1 MPEKRSGRAA
11 KAVSKKARKPVILTG
26 NGHKNTAQLNKAK
39 EILERSPGGVKLSQ
53 VARYV
58 GCSADRAERLMDL
71 LSEDS
76 EFLVYM
82 DDDVKPPRYFMYRD
96 GQGNGA
102 LCDSSGAV

>member
-1 MPEKRSGRAA
+1 MPGKRDSLAA
-11 KAVSKKARKPVILTG
+11 NAEIKKPAVLTG
-26 NGHKNTAQLNKAK
+26 NGHKNIAQLNRAK
-39 EILERSPGGVKLSQ
+39 EIIKRNHTGGVKLSQ

-58 GCSADRAERLMDL
+58 GCTAGRAERLMDL

-82 DDDVKPPRYFMYRD
+82 DDDIKPPRYFMYKD
-96 GQGNGA
+96 EQGNGA

>member
-11 KAVSKKARKPVILTG
+11 NAEFKKPVILTG
-26 NGHKNTAQLNKAK
+26 NGHKNIAQLNRAK
-39 EILERSPGGVKLSQ
+39 EIIKRNRTRGVKLSQ

-58 GCSADRAERLMDL
+58 GCSAGRAERLMDL

-82 DDDVKPPRYFMYRD
+82 DDDVKPPRYFMYEQ
-96 GQGNGA
+96 GQGQGK
-102 LCDSSGAV
+102 G